1 MESNKTMKTKY
12 ISFVAMAAAAL
23 ATSCSSDDIAELS
36 HGGSQTVTLNAS
48 VNEGQTRVGM
58 TKDASSTASFYWH
71 KSDKIFVQT
80 VSDGSYSGAEFAIV
94 GDNAKDGDTSATFE
108 GKVTGEVGGYAVY
121 PCNEGH
127 KFTGE
132 TTLTYHLPGTY
143 TYTTVESNIFSKD
156 SSYPTNPTNM
166 PMLGT
171 ISGEDGNKSIS
182 FKCIGGLAVI
192 RIDNMPYASGTLTFD
207 VGQKL
212 SGDFTVTGLSASD
225 VKITTALATGDE
237 DKVTFTFSGATKG
250 QPGVFY
256 LPMLQKSY
264 NLITIT
270 IADDSGDNSSTVDYG
285 TTFFEVT
292 RGGVIAFP
300 LYNVGGKIYKDQSR
314 KLIGNNIFVDLGL
327 SVLWAESNASK
338 YGSGYYGDNLY
349 QWNDVMSGQNDL
361 NSFSSDWSSCSL
373 PTQAQFEELINNC
386 SWEWKGEWAS
396 GYNVAGY
403 KITSNVTGYTDNSIF
418 LPAAGYIEG
427 YGSATDKSKSGY
439 YWYAGGDDTY
449 GGDTSYDSG
458 SKGPCFC
465 FQESS
470 KEFTSSSYSC
480 SVRAVHSK

>member
-1 MESNKTMKTKY
+1 MERIKTMKTKY

-23 ATSCSSDDIAELS
+23 ATSCSSDDIAEQS

-58 TKDASSTASFYWH
+58 TKDGSSAASFYWH
-71 KSDKIFVQT
+71 KDDTIFVQT

-108 GKVTGEVGGYAVY
+108 GKVTGDVGGYAVY
-121 PCNEGH
+121 PYNEGH

-132 TTLTYHLPGTY
+132 TALTYHLPGTY

-156 SSYPTNPTNM
+156 GSYPTNPTNM

-192 RIDNMPYASGTLTFD
+192 RIDKMPYTSGTLTFD

-225 VKITTALATGDE
+225 VTIATALATGDE
-237 DKVTFTFSGATKG
+237 DIVKFIFSGATEGK
-250 QPGVFY
+250 PGVFY
-256 LPMLQKSY
+256 LPILQKKY
-264 NLITIT
+264 NLVTIT
-270 IADDSGDNSSTVDYG
+270 IADENGGNSSTVDYG

-314 KLIGNNIFVDLGL
+314 KLIDGNIFVDLGL
-327 SVLWAESNASK
+327 SVLWAESNASI
-338 YGSGYYGDNLY
+338 Y
-349 QWNDVMSGQNDL
+349 
-361 NSFSSDWSSCSL
+361 SSDFCEWSNVSYGLSQLEGWSSCSL
-373 PTQAQFEELINNC
+373 PTQEQFNELINKCN
-386 SWEWKGEWAS
+386 WEWTEEN
-396 GYNVAGY
+396 YVYGY

-427 YGSATDKSKSGY
+427 YGSATDNSASGY
-439 YWYAGGDDTY
+439 YWYAGGDDMS
-449 GGDTSYDSG
+449 GDCR
-458 SKGPCFC
+458 SKGPCFH
-465 FQESS
+465 FQEGS

>member
-1 MESNKTMKTKY
+1 MERIKTMKTKY

-23 ATSCSSDDIAELS
+23 ATSCSSDDIAEQS

-58 TKDASSTASFYWH
+58 TKDGSSAASFYWH
-71 KSDKIFVQT
+71 KDDTIFVQT

-108 GKVTGEVGGYAVY
+108 GKVTGDVGGYAVY
-121 PCNEGH
+121 PYNEGH
-127 KFTGE
+127 KFTSE
-132 TTLTYHLPGTY
+132 TALTYHLPGTY

-156 SSYPTNPTNM
+156 GSYPTNPTNI

-192 RIDNMPYASGTLTFD
+192 RIDKMPYASGTLTFD

-225 VKITTALATGDE
+225 VTITTALATGDE
-237 DKVTFTFSGATKG
+237 DIVKFIFSGATVGK
-250 QPGVFY
+250 PGVFY
-256 LPMLQKSY
+256 LPMLQKNY
-264 NLITIT
+264 NLVTIT
-270 IADDSGDNSSTVDYG
+270 IADENGGNSSTVDYG
-285 TTFFEVT
+285 KTFFEVT

-327 SVLWAESNASK
+327 SVLWAESNASQYDSD
-338 YGSGYYGDNLY
+338 YGGDNLC
-349 QWNDVMSGQNDL
+349 QWSAVKYGQDDL
-361 NSFSSDWSSCSL
+361 NSFSSNWSSCRL
-373 PTQAQFEELINNC
+373 PTQAEFNELINNC
-386 SWEWKGEWAS
+386 NWVWTDEN
-396 GYNVAGY
+396 YVYGY

-418 LPAAGYIEG
+418 LPAAGYIEE
-427 YGSATDKSKSGY
+427 YGSATDKSTSGY
-439 YWYAGGDDTY
+439 YWYAGGDDMDDMSGD
-449 GGDTSYDSG
+449 GGMSDDG
-458 SKGPCFC
+458 RSKGPCFH
-465 FQESS
+465 FQEGS